1 MVLLKAG
8 FCGKCLL
15 RSTDA
20 IIPRNC
26 GALSHHPKSIGQRSL
41 HFLRPVSLLTVLR
54 RPIHTQEFKPFV
66 PPAPTSLPK
75 TRTSRTYP
83 RVRKW
88 SRRLIYLTLGGAIVY
103 GVDQYFLYA
112 SVTRTMRTFIISLTV
127 GLDYKINF
135 RPHPWFVESLPALHA
150 RNAERLFSLLGTNGG
165 LYLKI
170 GQAIAM
176 QVFNPAQDQA

>member
-1 MVLLKAG
+1 MILLKAG

-15 RSTDA
+15 RSANA
-20 IIPRNC
+20 ITSRNC
-26 GALSHHPKSIGQRSL
+26 GALSHHPKNIGQRSQR
-41 HFLRPVSLLTVLR
+41 FLRRASPLTRLR

-66 PPAPTSLPK
+66 PPEPNSLPK
-75 TRTSRTYP
+75 TRTSRAYR

-88 SRRLIYLTLGGAIVY
+88 TRRLVYLTLGGAIVY

-112 SVTRTMRTFIISLTV
+112 SVTRTMRTFVISLTV
-127 GLDYKINF
+127 GLDYKMNF

-176 QVFNPAQDQA
+176 QVFYPT